1 MPVTLRD
8 VAARA
13 GVSAITVSR
22 ALNNT
27 GYVSPETRAR
37 IRLIAAE
44 LNYVPN
50 AVASS
55 LRSSRTKLLAF
66 LTDITNPFW
75 AVVERGIEDVAMAA
89 GYAVILCNT
98 DEDQAKEARYIELLQ
113 RMRVDGLILAPTR
126 ESTTVLQNLARRE
139 LPFVLIDRVVAGV
152 VADSVRGDS
161 RGGAYEMTTHLLAT
175 GYRRIAM
182 ISGPPTVSTAEE
194 RVAGYQR
201 ALVEAGQGVDP
212 DLILYG
218 QYSESWGYQAGQLL
232 MARRLPPDALF
243 AANNFIALGLLEALH
258 TQGLRVPDDV
268 AVVAFDDITQLTSAR
283 FLTTVIQPA
292 EEMGRVA
299 VRLLLDRLAQ
309 PSKPVEEIVLPVE
322 FLVRRSCGCQGDGLL
337 PRLVEQPVLISAAR

>member
-22 ALNNT
+22 ALNNS
-27 GYVSPETRAR
+27 GYVSLETRAR

-55 LRSSRTKLLAF
+55 LRSSKTRLLAF

-75 AVVERGIEDVAMAA
+75 ALVERSIEDVATEA

-98 DEDQAKEARYIELLQ
+98 AEDPAKEARYIELLQ
-113 RMRVDGLILAPTR
+113 RMRVDGLILAPTH
-126 ESTTVLQNLARRE
+126 ESAAILQNLGRRE
-139 LPFVLIDRVVAGV
+139 LPFVLIDRLVAGV
-152 VADSVRGDS
+152 IADSVRGDS
-161 RGGAYEMTTHLLAT
+161 RGGAYQMTTHLLAT

-182 ISGPPTVSTAEE
+182 ISGPPTVSTAAE
-194 RVAGYQR
+194 RVAGYKQ
-201 ALVEAGQGVDP
+201 ALIEAGHPVDP

-218 QYSESWGYQAGQLL
+218 PYAESWGYQAGQLL

-258 TQGLRVPDDV
+258 TCGLRVPEDV
-268 AVVAFDDITQLTSAR
+268 AVVAFDDVTQWTSVR
-283 FLTTVIQPA
+283 FLTTAIQPA
-292 EEMGRVA
+292 QEMGRIA

-309 PSKPVEEIVLPVE
+309 PTKPVEEIVLPVE
-322 FLVRRSCGCQGDGLL
+322 FLVRRSCGCHGDSRL
-337 PRLVEQPVLISAAR
+337 PRSVEQPILTSAAR